1 MYLGSKNGPMR
12 KILFLLLLAAVQGPL
27 FAQFEFP
34 SLSPKG
40 NITQVIGDTRIE
52 VEYERPAA
60 RNRVIF
66 GGLVPWN
73 KVWRT
78 GAGYCTKIRFD
89 KPVSVGGQQIE
100 AGHYSLFTIPSPNSW
115 IVIFN
120 TDTTLYGSYGYDE
133 KKDVARFVVN
143 SLKPDRFYETLTID
157 IDFIPNHAR
166 MYISWANTQIH
177 FPIHTSSDERAMRY
191 IQEELLTGK
200 EKDPDQYGMGADYL
214 MYQNQNFSDAL
225 ILAEMMIQKEGNEG
239 WARIIK
245 LTVYEKL
252 HLYDKALVEIEKG
265 IAHTQTSE
273 YEEEVYRENDLK
285 EWKRHA
291 VRIDAAKAATEK

>member
-1 MYLGSKNGPMR
+1 MR
-12 KILFLLLLAAVQGPL
+12 KILFLILLMAVQGSL

-40 NITQVIGDTRIE
+40 NITQVIGDTHIE

-100 AGHYSLFTIPSPNSW
+100 AGHYSLFTIPIPDSW
-115 IVIFN
+115 IIIFN
-120 TDTTLYGSYGYDE
+120 TDTTLYGSYRYDAE
-133 KKDVARFVVN
+133 KDVARFVVD
-143 SLKPDRFYETLTID
+143 SEKSDRFYETLTID
-157 IDFIPNHAR
+157 IDFIPNHAH
-166 MYISWANTQIH
+166 MYVSWANTQIH
-177 FPIHTSSDERAMRY
+177 FPIHTGTDERVMRF

-200 EKDPDQYGMGADYL
+200 EKDPDQYGMGSDYL
-214 MYQNQNFSDAL
+214 MYQNQDFSDAL
-225 ILAEMMIQKEGNEG
+225 ALAEMMIQKEGNEG

-265 IAHTQTSE
+265 IAHTQVSE

-291 VRIDAAKAATEK
+291 VRINTAKAATEK